1 MTYEYPIYVFSSAY
15 EKSIHLIHMAEARYE
30 VACERDGEDEELL
43 EKFEA
48 AKAAHRAQF
57 GALRAYRD
65 EFGQKNWI

>member
-1 MTYEYPIYVFSSAY
+1 MYVFKSAY
-15 EKSIHLIHMAEARYE
+15 EKSINNVWTREHLWQM
-30 VACERDGEDEELL
+30 ACERAETNETVNALL